1 MIWGRKESPVLQR
14 RWTPDYGEQKVRQTD
29 RQTENAGQR
38 TLHKKNSSPKPLM
51 GKMRGADSHKIY
63 RQKSSKSE
71 VLEACAI
78 TRVEPGEYG
87 GALVEEGRGP
97 GMDGVV

>member
-1 MIWGRKESPVLQR
+1 
-14 RWTPDYGEQKVRQTD
+14 
-29 RQTENAGQR
+29 
-38 TLHKKNSSPKPLM
+38 M